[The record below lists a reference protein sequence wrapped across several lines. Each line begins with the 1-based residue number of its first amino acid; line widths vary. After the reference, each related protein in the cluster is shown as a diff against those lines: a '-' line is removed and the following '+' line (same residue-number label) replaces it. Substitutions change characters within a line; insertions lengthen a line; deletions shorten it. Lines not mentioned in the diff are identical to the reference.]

1 MATLSNFYPYVLPEV
16 PGCPEIS
23 VDVAL
28 RSSLIEFCEKSLV
41 IQRDHDPLT
50 VVAGVVDYD
59 FEPPTGSLVVKV
71 MKAWYKSE
79 ELIPLAPDEVEDAEL
94 YNRSFSGAN
103 TTGSQPRYILQKDE
117 RTFSLYPIPDVNVA
131 NGLTMRVAYK
141 PTRTASSFE
150 DVLFEDYAEV
160 IAAGAKARLMMSPGK
175 TYTNP
180 QLAVALMDMFGR
192 GVNTAR
198 SRAGRGHVRSDLSV
212 QMRRL

>member
-59 FEPPTGSLVVKV
+59 FEPPTGSLVIKV

-94 YNRSFSGAN
+94 YNRSFSDAN
-103 TTGSQPRYILQKDE
+103 TAGSQPRYILQKDE
-117 RTFSLYPIPDVNVA
+117 RTFSLYPIPDANVA

-180 QLAVALMDMFGR
+180 QLAVAMMDMFGR

>member
-59 FEPPTGSLVVKV
+59 FEPPTGSLVIKV

-94 YNRSFSGAN
+94 YNRSFSDAN
-103 TTGSQPRYILQKDE
+103 TAGSQPRYILQKDE
-117 RTFSLYPIPDVNVA
+117 RTFSLYPIPDANVA

-141 PTRTASSFE
+141 PSRTASSFE

-180 QLAVALMDMFGR
+180 QLAVAMMDMFGR